1 MRGCFGYPSQQH
13 TVVVDGGGG
22 ARLWRPG
29 RRRRAKSCSLSLWR
43 VSPAHL
49 ARGHLARHHRRCW
62 LAVAVTLLQDFQ
74 TQPCREFQPHLANQC
89 KVRLIPVSPD
99 QTWFILH
106 DKMHARLN
114 VSQFTAVKNDSCIA
128 CTARIIQLY
137 CCTRTVCASQINI
150 ESCAAEDPA
159 DTYISTF

>member
-1 MRGCFGYPSQQH
+1 MALLLLM
-13 TVVVDGGGG
+13 VVVAPTSGVLVG
-22 ARLWRPG
+22 AVVPNLAPCPWVSSRRPISQG
-29 RRRRAKSCSLSLWR
+29 AISHISIAAGCGCNS
-43 VSPAHL
+43 V
-49 ARGHLARHHRRCW
+49 ARFP
-62 LAVAVTLLQDFQ
+62 DS
-74 TQPCREFQPHLANQC
+74 QPCREFQPHLANQC

-114 VSQFTAVKNDSCIA
+114 VCQFTAVKNDSCIA
-128 CTARIIQLY
+128 CTARIIHLY

-159 DTYISTF
+159 DTYKSTF